1 MSTPEP
7 CTTPTASKRHYS
19 TNLEQ
24 RANRVGLN
32 GRSGHTMC
40 GLAGAMDGELLE
52 LRRRSGET
60 RPGKSIGELPS
71 CRPCEKAAAKLG
83 DA

>member
-1 MSTPEP
+1 
-7 CTTPTASKRHYS
+7 
-19 TNLEQ
+19 
-24 RANRVGLN
+24 
-32 GRSGHTMC
+32 MC